1 MTGDRLNALRFV
13 AFLALIAL
21 TACET
26 KPFVTQPYAA
36 DVFFD
41 NNFTCTLAQSTR
53 VKFADFVQHQAT
65 YKDQCVHVEGFSN
78 GTLIGDNA
86 GVFGHA
92 GPEALVGLYW
102 QTEDMRQRLWHGP
115 SFIDIVA
122 RLRTCDDVGK
132 YAAEHADEANAK
144 PQPSGNIQTVAIGV
158 ASGICHF
165 GKGNALYVSQYKI
178 IPTAMD

>member
-1 MTGDRLNALRFV
+1 MTGDRHITLRFAV
-13 AFLALIAL
+13 ALTLIAL
-21 TACET
+21 AACET
-26 KPFVTQPYAA
+26 KPILTQPSAA
-36 DVFFD
+36 DAFFD
-41 NNFTCTLAQSTR
+41 NNFTCTLAQSTK
-53 VKFADFVQHQAT
+53 VKFTEFVQHQVA
-65 YKDQCVHVEGFSN
+65 YKDQCVHIEGFSN
-78 GTLIGDNA
+78 GTLIGDDA

-102 QTEDMRQRLWHGP
+102 QTDDTRQRLWHGP

-132 YAAEHADEANAK
+132 YAAEHADEVNAK
-144 PQPSGNIQTVAIGV
+144 PQPSGDIQMVAIGF
-158 ASGICHF
+158 ASGICPF